1 MHRARRLASATV
13 LALSIVAAGML
24 PLQAQARPM
33 DQNDQP
39 SALAMFGDAVIVR
52 PVMTVATVFGT
63 ALFTVTLPFT
73 ALGGNVDQAADTLVK
88 TPAKTAFLR
97 CLGCTPQQDERR
109 RMDEKAERARGDQN
123 RGMSGEDNED
133 DNN

>member
-1 MHRARRLASATV
+1 MHRARSLVSAIA
-13 LALSIVAAGML
+13 LALSIVLAGMM
-24 PLQAQARPM
+24 PLQAQARSM
-33 DQNDQP
+33 DENDQP

-73 ALGGNVDQAADTLVK
+73 ALGGNVDEAADTLVK
-88 TPAKTAFLR
+88 EPARTAFLR

-109 RMDEKAERARGDQN
+109 RMEAKARRDHPGDDTDMDSA
-123 RGMSGEDNED
+123 GDKGGDN
-133 DNN
+133 